1 MRPEYLAGL
10 RTLFDGEVMGERL
23 LLALHAAAKTP
34 REAWCFA
41 NILQLETETKARLR
55 PLMIRYELGLAE
67 TADLTGIPARVA
79 GYREQTWRD
88 YAAGSADRLAPI
100 VERYRGI
107 AEMGPPEDQ
116 EVLKAVVAH
125 EAALLRW
132 AAMEANGPDDRSLDD
147 VIALLTFPV
156 EPVGSGVDDS
166 RHP

>member
-1 MRPEYLAGL
+1 MPADYLAGL
-10 RTLFDGEVMGERL
+10 RILFDGEVMGEQL
-23 LLALHAAAKTP
+23 MLALHAAAKTP

-41 NILQLETETKARLR
+41 NILQLETETKAQLR
-55 PLMIRYELGLAE
+55 PLMIKYGLGMAE

-116 EVLKAVVAH
+116 EILKAVVAH

-132 AAMEANGPDDRSLDD
+132 ARMEANGPDDRSLDD
-147 VIALLTFPV
+147 VVALLAFPV
-156 EPVGSGVDDS
+156 ERPGSGVDDA
-166 RHP
+166 RGL